1 MTPRTEAG
9 QTLAE
14 YAVLLGVITVVIITA
29 IATLSSTISDRI
41 DGIASLLP

>member
-1 MTPRTEAG
+1 MKPRAEAG

-14 YAVLLGVITVVIITA
+14 YAVLLGVITVLIITA
-29 IATLSSTISDRI
+29 VTTLSSTISSRI